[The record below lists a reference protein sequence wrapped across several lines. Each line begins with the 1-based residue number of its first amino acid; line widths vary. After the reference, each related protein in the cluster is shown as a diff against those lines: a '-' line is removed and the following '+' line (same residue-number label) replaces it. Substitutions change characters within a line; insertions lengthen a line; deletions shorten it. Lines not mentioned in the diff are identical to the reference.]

1 MSKTATIDTEK
12 GTITAELFDTEVP
25 GTVANFEKLANSEFY
40 DGTRFHRVINNF
52 MIQGGDPL
60 SKTANHPRVGS
71 GGPGYTIKC
80 ETSLNTH
87 KHVAGTL
94 SMAHAGKDTGGSQFF
109 ICHSP
114 QSTPR
119 PGPHCLR
126 PGDRRRHESRQRNP
140 PGRCH
145 PLNPGELTTQVDLA
159 LLCDYALLDQQ
170 GKLSVLGIWRHVAV
184 QQFPAMHPRA
194 HLVLHLRGRR
204 TELGNHELR
213 VRLVDPEGEVALE
226 QTGMMQI
233 NEPPAGVV
241 DLEAPAVLVF
251 DLPLAAA
258 GEYAFVVSVD
268 QIELARVAFQATM
281 VGAHPGGTVH

>member
-1 MSKTATIDTEK
+1 M
-12 GTITAELFDTEVP
+12 
-25 GTVANFEKLANSEFY
+25 
-40 DGTRFHRVINNF
+40 
-52 MIQGGDPL
+52 
-60 SKTANHPRVGS
+60 
-71 GGPGYTIKC
+71 
-80 ETSLNTH
+80 
-87 KHVAGTL
+87 
-94 SMAHAGKDTGGSQFF
+94 
-109 ICHSP
+109 
-114 QSTPR
+114 
-119 PGPHCLR
+119 
-126 PGDRRRHESRQRNP
+126 
-140 PGRCH
+140 
-145 PLNPGELTTQVDLA
+145 
-159 LLCDYALLDQQ
+159 
-170 GKLSVLGIWRHVAV
+170 LGIWRHVAV

-213 VRLVDPEGEVALE
+213 VRLVDPEGEIALE